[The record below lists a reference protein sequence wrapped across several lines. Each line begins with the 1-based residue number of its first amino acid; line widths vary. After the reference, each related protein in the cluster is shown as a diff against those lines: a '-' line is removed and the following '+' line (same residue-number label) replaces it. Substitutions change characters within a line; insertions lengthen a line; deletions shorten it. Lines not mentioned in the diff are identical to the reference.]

1 MLKEMRPALTMTAA
15 LTVVAGLIYPLAVT
29 GVAQAV
35 FPRQA
40 AGSLIERNGA
50 VIGSALI
57 GQDFTA
63 EKYFR
68 GRPSATSGPDPS
80 DPAKSAPQP
89 YNAANSG
96 GSNIAPTSRTLV
108 ERVRSD
114 ADKLKAENP
123 AQPVPPEL
131 VMTSASGLD
140 PEISPTAALF
150 QAPRVAKARGLPEEQ
165 LRSLIEAQTTTRL
178 LGFIGEPVVNVLKL
192 NLALDNLGKN

>member
-1 MLKEMRPALTMTAA
+1 MLKELRPALAMTAA
-15 LTVVAGLIYPLAVT
+15 LTVVVGLIYPLAVT

-50 VIGSALI
+50 VVGSALI

-68 GRPSATSGPDPS
+68 GRPSATTP
-80 DPAKSAPQP
+80 P
-89 YNAANSG
+89 YNAANSS

-108 ERVRSD
+108 ERVR
-114 ADKLKAENP
+114 ADVEKLTAENP
-123 AQPVPPEL
+123 GLPVPPEL
-131 VMTSASGLD
+131 VMTSGSGLD
-140 PEISPTAALF
+140 PEISPAAALY
-150 QAPRVAKARGLPEEQ
+150 QAPRVAKARGLAEE
-165 LRSLIEAQTTTRL
+165 RVRDLIAAQTTPRL

-192 NLALDNLGKN
+192 NLALDALAGG

>member
-40 AGSLIERNGA
+40 AGSLIERNG
-50 VIGSALI
+50 VVVGSELI
-57 GQDFTA
+57 GQDFAA

-96 GSNIAPTSRTLV
+96 GSNLAPTSKALV
-108 ERVRSD
+108 ERVR
-114 ADKLKAENP
+114 ADVETLRAENP

-150 QAPRVAKARGLPEEQ
+150 QAPRVAKARGFPEEQ
-165 LRSLIEAQTTTRL
+165 VRGLIEAHTTTRV

-192 NLALDNLGKN
+192 NLALDNLYKN

>member
-1 MLKEMRPALTMTAA
+1 MLKQLRPALAMTAT

-40 AGSLIERNGA
+40 AGSLIERDGT

-68 GRPSATSGPDPS
+68 GRPSATTP
-80 DPAKSAPQP
+80 P

-96 GSNIAPTSRTLV
+96 GSNIAPSSRTLV
-108 ERVRSD
+108 ERVRAD
-114 ADKLKAENP
+114 VDKLKAENP

-131 VMTSASGLD
+131 VMISGSGLD

-165 LRSLIEAQTTTRL
+165 VRSLIEAQTTTRL
-178 LGFIGEPVVNVLKL
+178 LGFIGEPLVNVLKL
-192 NLALDNLGKN
+192 NLALDGLGGG

>member
-35 FPRQA
+35 FPSQA

-63 EKYFR
+63 EKYFH
-68 GRPSATSGPDPS
+68 GRPSATTP
-80 DPAKSAPQP
+80 P
-89 YNAANSG
+89 YNAASSG

-108 ERVRSD
+108 ERVRVD
-114 ADKLKAENP
+114 ADKLRAENP

-140 PEISPTAALF
+140 PDISPAAALF
-150 QAPRVAKARGLPEEQ
+150 QAPRVANARGLPEDRVRQ
-165 LRSLIEAQTTTRL
+165 LVNAHTAPRL
-178 LGFIGEPVVNVLKL
+178 LGFIGEPTVNVLKL
-192 NLALDNLGKN
+192 NLALDGLSGG